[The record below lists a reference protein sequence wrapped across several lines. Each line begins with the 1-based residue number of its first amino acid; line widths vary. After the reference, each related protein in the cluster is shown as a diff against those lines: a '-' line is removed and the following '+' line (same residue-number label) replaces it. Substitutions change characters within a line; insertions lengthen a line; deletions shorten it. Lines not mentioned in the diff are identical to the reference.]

1 MTARVAAPAANG
13 RILARIGRDG
23 SLISLCAPQ
32 LDHELIETHMYAVVR
47 RPDGLRRIG
56 GAGWKHD
63 LQYMRGTNVLRVVSS
78 HSQGINVERRI
89 AAIGESLQ
97 AAFRSDAANEVGW
110 EQGVGEVLPQAGIRF
125 DRAWPEA
132 LDPPPLAGAT
142 RPWVL
147 ARVPDPA
154 G

>member
-1 MTARVAAPAANG
+1 MTARVAATVGNG

-63 LQYMRGTNVLRVVSS
+63 LQYVRGTNVLRVISN
-78 HSQGINVERRI
+78 HAGGIKVERRI
-89 AAIGESLQ
+89 AAIGESLRT
-97 AAFRSDAANEVGW
+97 AFRSDDVTEMRW
-110 EQGVGEVLPQAGIRF
+110 ERGVETFLPEEAERF
-125 DRAWPEA
+125 DKTWPDGF
-132 LDPPPLAGAT
+132 DPPPLGGAM
-142 RPWVL
+142 RPAPW
-147 ARVPDPA
+147 
-154 G
+154 